1 MDFVA
6 ARKMM
11 VDSQVR
17 VNDVT
22 DRALQAAL
30 LAVPRERFCSPDRAF
45 SAYAE
50 AECEIANGRM
60 LMLPREVAK
69 LLSAVEAAPGE
80 KALAIAAPY
89 AGAVLARLGAKVTAQ
104 EADQAVLDVVAPALA
119 EAGVET
125 VVAPFAQPQGEGY
138 DIIVSEGAVAGRPQ
152 SWLDALAVGGRLAV
166 VERAGA
172 SGRGILYVRGRDGFS
187 RRDLFDAAPPMLAG
201 MTPEPAFSF

>member
-30 LAVPRERFCSPDRAF
+30 LAVPRERFCAPDRAF

-50 AECEIANGRM
+50 AECEIANGRV

-69 LLSAVEAAPGE
+69 LLSAVDAQPGE
-80 KALAIAAPY
+80 TALAIGAPY
-89 AGAVLARLGAKVTAQ
+89 AGAVLARLGARVTAQ

-119 EAGVET
+119 DAGIET
-125 VVAPFAQPQGEGY
+125 AIAPFDQPHGAGY
-138 DIIVSEGAVAGRPQ
+138 DIIISEGAVPLRPQ
-152 SWLDALAVGGRLAV
+152 AWLDALAEGGRLAV

-172 SGRGILYVRGRDGFS
+172 SGRGILYVRGREGFS

-201 MTPEPAFSF
+201 MTPQPAFSF

>member
-30 LAVPRERFCSPDRAF
+30 LAVPRERFCAPDRAF

-104 EADQAVLDVVAPALA
+104 EADQAVLDAVAPALA